1 MKSAGKI
8 WGKTQQIEAN
18 GSLEFHRIEFK
29 ADYQCSEHYHTT
41 KSNGFFVESGCLM
54 IKTWPENTS
63 IVDTTIL
70 NAGEYMAVPAGVWHQ
85 FVGVRDG
92 VAFELYWSEF
102 DKDDISLGHVEFVAA
117 TAYLR
122 STVYSLKTVS
132 ELEVRR
138 VAGI

>member
-1 MKSAGKI
+1 
-8 WGKTQQIEAN
+8 
-18 GSLEFHRIEFK
+18 
-29 ADYQCSEHYHTT
+29 
-41 KSNGFFVESGCLM
+41 M

-102 DKDDISLGHVEFVAA
+102 DKDDITRRSQGSRVPDVPIEEAVGHQQD
-117 TAYLR
+117 LNWD
-122 STVYSLKTVS
+122 
-132 ELEVRR
+132 
-138 VAGI
+138 GN

>member
-29 ADYQCSEHYHTT
+29 KDFQCSEHYHTT
-41 KSNGFFVESGCLM
+41 KSNGFFVESGKLM
-54 IKTWPENTS
+54 IRTWPENS
-63 IVDTTIL
+63 AIVDTTVL

-85 FVGVRDG
+85 FVGIQDG

-102 DKDDISLGHVEFVAA
+102 DHNDI
-117 TAYLR
+117 
-122 STVYSLKTVS
+122 
-132 ELEVRR
+132 VRR
-138 VAGI
+138 SQGSRVPGAEHEEARGEQQDLNWDGN